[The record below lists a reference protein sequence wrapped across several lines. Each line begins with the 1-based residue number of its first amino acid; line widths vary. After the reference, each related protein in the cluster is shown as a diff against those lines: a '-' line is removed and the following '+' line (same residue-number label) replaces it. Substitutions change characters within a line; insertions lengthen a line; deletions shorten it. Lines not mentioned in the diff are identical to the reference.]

1 MSGVPPDRVLYALSR
16 RGLFHP
22 AAGRAHGIGAT
33 PYVAVT
39 LLRIRA
45 DLLAEIPAPAESR

>member
-1 MSGVPPDRVLYALSR
+1 MSGVRPDRVLYTLSR
-16 RGLFHP
+16 HGLFHP
-22 AAGRAHGIGAT
+22 AAGRAHEIDAT

>member
-1 MSGVPPDRVLYALSR
+1 MGGVPPDRVLYTLSR
-16 RGLFHP
+16 YGLFHP
-22 AAGRAHGIGAT
+22 AARRAHEIDAT